1 MEDFRAP
8 AAKRRNIFRSCRAG
22 SRDGRGLW
30 FVLNMDD
37 VPREFSLRFD
47 GAEKMR
53 PLGVSAGDET
63 AEFRDGA
70 FNFKL
75 GEWGWAVLAAANGK

>member
-1 MEDFRAP
+1 MRISGAGGEARKYIQVVP
-8 AAKRRNIFRSCRAG
+8 RRLP
-22 SRDGRGLW
+22 DGRGLW